1 MTSYLTTLNNSRGVH
16 LTTSSLGPR
25 KKSTMNRKLNFVR
38 LIALIIA
45 QIKPKSAVSNT
56 ASLTSNKPRHPM
68 VQTFNINN
76 WGFEDADRKL
86 LSEIK
91 YKVDSLYEKSATTGK

>member
-1 MTSYLTTLNNSRGVH
+1 
-16 LTTSSLGPR
+16 
-25 KKSTMNRKLNFVR
+25 
-38 LIALIIA
+38 
-45 QIKPKSAVSNT
+45 
-56 ASLTSNKPRHPM
+56 M

-76 WGFEDADRKL
+76 LGFEDADRKL

>member
-1 MTSYLTTLNNSRGVH
+1 
-16 LTTSSLGPR
+16 
-25 KKSTMNRKLNFVR
+25 MNRKWNFVR
-38 LIALIIA
+38 FIALIIA
-45 QIKPKSAVSNT
+45 QINPKSAVSNT